1 MRWVYATARDRIA
14 YSARQAALV
23 LALAFANTGCQQL
36 LLEDTVLDNPTC
48 ERGCDV
54 ASSRTGREVAMNR
67 KWQNRRFSELRAA
80 LGPPQLIM
88 GIPGGGNPPGF
99 VAIYGADPVTGC
111 IDAFAFIYSNDP
123 VIRVYH
129 CR

>member
-1 MRWVYATARDRIA
+1 MRSAYPRARDRIA
-14 YSARQAALV
+14 YSARQVALV
-23 LALAFANTGCQQL
+23 LALAFAATGCQQL
-36 LLEDTVLDNPTC
+36 LLEDTVLDKPTC
-48 ERGCDV
+48 ERGCEV
-54 ASSRTGREVAMNR
+54 ASSRTGREFAMNR
-67 KWQNRRFSELRAA
+67 KWQHRRFSELRAA

-99 VAIYGADPVTGC
+99 VAVYGADPVTGC
-111 IDAFAFIYSNDP
+111 VDAFAFTYATDP